1 VKKALVTVLL
11 GLFVLSGCTT
21 LIHKVRD
28 EPIQPD
34 PTRTTLGSNLDD
46 FQIET
51 GVGVNIKK
59 AHPELDTARI
69 NVHAFNAVVLLTGEV
84 AREELRGMAGD
95 TARRFRG
102 VRQVHNEIQV
112 QSGASLMSRASDSWI
127 TTKVKS
133 RLIAYK
139 DIDSGKI
146 KVVTDNGVVYLM
158 GLVYPEQGNK
168 AANVASTTK
177 GVRQVV
183 KVFEYPEAP

>member
-1 VKKALVTVLL
+1 M
-11 GLFVLSGCTT
+11 FVLSGCTT

-34 PTRTTLGSNLDD
+34 PTRTTLGSSLDD

-59 AHPELDTARI
+59 AHPDLESARI

-84 AREELRGMAGD
+84 PREELRSIAGD

-102 VRQVHNEIQV
+102 VRQVHNEIQIR
-112 QSGASLMSRASDSWI
+112 GTASLMSRGSDSWI

-133 RLIAYK
+133 RL
-139 DIDSGKI
+139 
-146 KVVTDNGVVYLM
+146 
-158 GLVYPEQGNK
+158 
-168 AANVASTTK
+168 
-177 GVRQVV
+177 
-183 KVFEYPEAP
+183 